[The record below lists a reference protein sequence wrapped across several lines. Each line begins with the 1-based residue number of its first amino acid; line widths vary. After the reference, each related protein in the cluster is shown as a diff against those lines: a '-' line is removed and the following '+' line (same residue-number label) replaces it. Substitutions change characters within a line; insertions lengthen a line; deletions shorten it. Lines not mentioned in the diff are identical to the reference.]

1 MVSTVLLPLANASN
15 FVSSLLKFNTGLTSR
30 GNNYTTS
37 LLSFLI
43 LGKIQDGGQD
53 GDHCW

>member
-30 GNNYTTS
+30 GNNYTTC